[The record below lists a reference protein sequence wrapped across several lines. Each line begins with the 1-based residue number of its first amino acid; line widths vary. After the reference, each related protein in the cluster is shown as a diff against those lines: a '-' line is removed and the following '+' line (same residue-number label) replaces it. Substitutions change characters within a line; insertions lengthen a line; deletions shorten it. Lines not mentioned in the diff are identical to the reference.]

1 MVTQQTVAL
10 ITQGEMT
17 AGVPQPRLSFTRI
30 LFVIIFFLLTS
41 DAPTLLAGLPVATGR
56 MLAAGL
62 CLLSPVFLM
71 LRGQRRFGL
80 VTWKDLMP
88 AITLGWMFVGS
99 FLSNM
104 IVYKYSLSSWL
115 FNFYTVLPVLCYY
128 MWWSLGVTVR
138 ELCIA
143 IIIVGLFACGI
154 VISDQFFRFP
164 QLNELVRYS
173 AFSDRNTQRRIV
185 LLKNE
190 TVLSLFFML
199 VMLFNIRSVRQLPTA
214 LFVLVAISA
223 PAFVVLVIFESRM
236 AILALGMAI
245 LAYVFSFRS
254 SVERKVIIVMLS
266 LFITAIAGVFIFDKY
281 IAPVFQLGFEEYSSA
296 YNVDIRFESANYW
309 IDRFKETYGVGVGV
323 MTLNPSVYNIQSA
336 VVSKSYMLADMG
348 VFGALFQFGI
358 PGIAI
363 TILLTLYMVY
373 QLFLIG
379 TRSRHESAQYILA
392 SACLVVAFELQP
404 IPVNFF
410 TTTTSIP
417 LGWTLW
423 YMMRRA
429 AWDGRAVPVRV
440 GV

>member
-1 MVTQQTVAL
+1 MVAQQNVELL
-10 ITQGEMT
+10 IEGEII
-17 AGVPQPRLSFTRI
+17 AGVPRSRLSLVRI
-30 LFVIIFFLLTS
+30 LFVVIFFLLTS

-62 CLLSPVFLM
+62 CLFSPVFRL
-71 LRGQRRFGL
+71 LRGQRRFRL
-80 VTWKDLMP
+80 ITWKDLIP
-88 AITLGWMFVGS
+88 ALTLGWMLVS
-99 FLSNM
+99 SYLSNA
-104 IVYKYSLSSWL
+104 IVYKYSISSWI

-138 ELCIA
+138 ELCVS
-143 IIIVGLFACGI
+143 IIIVGFLACAI

-173 AFSDRNTQRRIV
+173 AFSDRSMQRRIV

-190 TVLSLFFML
+190 TVLSLLFML
-199 VMLFNIRSVRQLPTA
+199 VILFNIRSLRQLPTM
-214 LFVLVAISA
+214 LFVLLASSA
-223 PAFVVLVIFESRM
+223 PALVVLIIFESRM
-236 AILALGMAI
+236 AMLALGMAI
-245 LAYVFSFRS
+245 LLYVCSFRS
-254 SVERKVIIVMLS
+254 SVERKVVIIMLALLLTS
-266 LFITAIAGVFIFDKY
+266 IAGVFIFDKY
-281 IAPVFQLGFEEYSSA
+281 IAPIFQLGFTEYSSA

-348 VFGALFQFGI
+348 IFGALFQFGV
-358 PGIAI
+358 PGILV
-363 TILLTLYMVY
+363 TVLLTLYMAY
-373 QLFLIG
+373 RLFSIG
-379 TRSRHESAQYILA
+379 VKSEHESRQYLLA
-392 SACLVVAFELQP
+392 SACLVIAFELQP

-429 AWDGRAVPVRV
+429 TWEDREGSIKVKV
-440 GV
+440 